1 MKKLAAVCII
11 RRDDDR
17 YLCVWN
23 KRYGGWSFPGGKV
36 EEGETP
42 IQAAAR
48 ELMEETGSSINNMAP
63 FEQVFEGE
71 HGIEVEGSRGSY
83 VHIFSLPAPARWLI
97 GYPSEKEI
105 GCPVTWLTRKEFMRY
120 SPFASFYE
128 TVFAKLDADGV
139 L

>member
-1 MKKLAAVCII
+1 MNRAAVCIV
-11 RRDDDR
+11 RSKDDR

-23 KRYGGWSFPGGKV
+23 KRYNGWSFPGGKV

-42 IQAAAR
+42 SQAAAR
-48 ELMEETGSSINNMAP
+48 ELTEETSLEVAP
-63 FEQVFEGE
+63 GTYLFPVFEGE
-71 HGIEVEGSRGSY
+71 HDIKVDSSRGST
-83 VHIFSLPAPARWLI
+83 VTVFLTPPFILSGTAQEAEP
-97 GYPSEKEI
+97 
-105 GCPVTWLTRKEFMRY
+105 GCPVTWLTRDEFMKH